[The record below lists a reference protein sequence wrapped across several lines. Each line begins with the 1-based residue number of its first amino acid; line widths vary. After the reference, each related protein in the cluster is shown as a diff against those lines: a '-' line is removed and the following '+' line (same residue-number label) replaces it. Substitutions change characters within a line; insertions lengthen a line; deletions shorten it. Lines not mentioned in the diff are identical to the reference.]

1 MANATSTTTN
11 SRRRYL
17 GAPIPA
23 EGENGVFSESWF
35 PICLSR
41 EIPEGEIVGVDF
53 LGGRVVAYRAATGIA
68 RVMSAYCAHL
78 GADLSVGDVQGESV
92 RCAFH
97 HWKYNADGICESTK
111 VGDPRRPVHACLH
124 FRPASATASS
134 SLITVN
140 SRGLRFLIFPIP
152 IPNLR

>member
-11 SRRRYL
+11 SRRRHL
-17 GAPIPA
+17 GVPIPA

-53 LGGRVVAYRAATGIA
+53 LGGRVVAYRGATGIA

-78 GADLSVGDVQGESV
+78 GADLSLGDVQGESAPLSFIGND
-92 RCAFH
+92 RPC
-97 HWKYNADGICESTK
+97 NARLYFFGRLW
-111 VGDPRRPVHACLH
+111 G
-124 FRPASATASS
+124 
-134 SLITVN
+134 
-140 SRGLRFLIFPIP
+140 
-152 IPNLR
+152 